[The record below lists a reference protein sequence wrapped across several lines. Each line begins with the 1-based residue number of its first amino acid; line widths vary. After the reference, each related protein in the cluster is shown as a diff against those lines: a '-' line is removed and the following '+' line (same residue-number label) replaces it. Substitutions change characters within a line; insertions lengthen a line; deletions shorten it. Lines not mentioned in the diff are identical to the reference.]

1 MPKILRSSAP
11 PTMPRRSRARLVAG
25 SLTAIAIFAGM
36 VFAARAWLVKSPSA
50 PHSILYHTTPSS
62 LSVNRRELDQ
72 RVVRALTSLGDRF
85 EVPGK
90 ERVTLSAS
98 FTRYRGS
105 AKTTGQATIIRELPN
120 KLRFAEHTSTGAREM
135 GFDGNTFWTSGS
147 NSAPQGADL
156 QLLEFLVWDSIEFFI
171 AGQANGNATRVLGDM
186 FRLDDGRAPGYAGP
200 FYDVLK
206 VDENFTSST
215 GNSRRPTTYYLNSQ
229 TSLPE
234 RVVYDHP
241 TKKKTR
247 VIIEFT
253 NWLTA
258 GNQKSPGKATRK
270 ENGMT
275 SEEIIIARALFGPK
289 VHDDI
294 FTKPSSVS
302 GDSTRLSK
310 LSETVPSPGRQV
322 DR

>member
-1 MPKILRSSAP
+1 
-11 PTMPRRSRARLVAG
+11 MPRRSRARLVAG
-25 SLTAIAIFAGM
+25 SLTAIAILAGI
-36 VFAARAWLVKSPSA
+36 FLAARVWLVKSPSA
-50 PHSILYHTTPSS
+50 SHSILYHPTPSPTS
-62 LSVNRRELDQ
+62 LSFSLNRRVLDQ
-72 RVVRALTSLGDRF
+72 RVVKALNSLGDRF

-90 ERVTLSAS
+90 ERVTLSAR

-120 KLRFAEHTSTGAREM
+120 KLRFSEHTAAGAREM

-147 NSAPQGADL
+147 NGAPQGADL

-171 AGQANGNATRVLGDM
+171 AGQANGAATRVLGDR

-215 GNSRRPTTYYLNSQ
+215 GISRRPTIYYLNSE
-229 TSLPE
+229 TGLPE

-241 TKKKTR
+241 SKEKTR

-253 NWLTA
+253 NWLTV
-258 GNQKSPGKATRK
+258 GDQKLPGKATRR

-275 SEEIIIARALFGPK
+275 TEEIIITHALFGPK
-289 VHDDI
+289 VHDNI
-294 FTKPSSVS
+294 FTKPSSVL
-302 GDSTRLSK
+302 GD
-310 LSETVPSPGRQV
+310 
-322 DR
+322 